1 MEILKITNLTEKQAL
16 DTLIEIENTSGTNAK
31 IDLLKAQKDN
41 TSLKRILEFSL
52 NPYIRTGIGETK
64 LNKLELGEISKEPEW
79 SLPGLFNYLQD
90 NNTGRDEDVAKV
102 KKFITQQD
110 PEYQEILSKVFTKTL
125 NIGISEKT
133 VNKVWSDLIPSFG
146 IQLAHRLEDYVDQ
159 LQGKEVF
166 ITEKLD
172 GNRCFAKVQNEQCT
186 FYTRSGRVME
196 GLDEIGNELSQL
208 TEGWYDGELIAKSFN
223 ATQSQTLRKGKK
235 KDLVFNVFDF
245 LLDGEV
251 KSQSCVHT
259 YRERRIFLDKI
270 FLGHEHFSF
279 VKLVPVYGRGIFD
292 ENWVMN
298 TLDKFTANGSEGIML
313 NLDEP
318 YEFKRTE
325 NLIKVKKMYTQDLRV
340 IDIEEG
346 SGQNR
351 GKLGNVIVDYK
362 GYRVGV
368 GSGFSKEQREYFW
381 QHPEEIVGKIVE
393 VKAFEETTNKNG
405 TKSLRFPVFQRIRK
419 DKDVESYD

>member
-1 MEILKITNLTEKQAL
+1 MEILEITNRTEKQAL
-16 DTLIEIENTSGTNAK
+16 NTLIQIENTSGTNAK
-31 IDLLKAQKDN
+31 IDLLKSQKGN

-79 SLPGLFNYLQD
+79 SLPGLFDYLQD

-110 PEYQEILSKVFTKTL
+110 SEYQEILSKIFTKTL

-133 VNKVWSDLIPSFG
+133 VNKVWTNLIPSFG
-146 IQLAHRLEDYVDQ
+146 IQLAHRLEDYIDQ
-159 LQGKEVF
+159 LQGKEIF

-172 GNRCFAKVQNEQCT
+172 GNRCFAKVQNNQCT

-208 TEGWYDGELIAKSFN
+208 TEGWYDGELIAKTFN

-235 KDLVFNVFDF
+235 KDLVFNIFDF

-259 YRERRIFLDKI
+259 YQERRIFLDQI
-270 FLGHEHFSF
+270 FRGHESFSF
-279 VKLVPVYGRGIFD
+279 VRLVPVQGRGIFEED
-292 ENWVMN
+292 WVMS
-298 TLDKFTANGSEGIML
+298 TLEKFTSNGSEGIML
-313 NLDEP
+313 NLNEP
-318 YEFKRTE
+318 YEFKRSE
-325 NLIKVKKMYTQDLRV
+325 NLIKVKKMYTLDLRV
-340 IDIEEG
+340 LHIQEG
-346 SGQNR
+346 SGQNK
-351 GKLGNVIVDYK
+351 GKLGNIVVDYK
-362 GYRVGV
+362 GYAVGV
-368 GSGFSKEQREYFW
+368 GSGFSKEQREYYW
-381 QHPEEIVGKIVE
+381 EHPEEIIGKIVE
-393 VKAFEETTNKNG
+393 IKAFEETTNKNG
-405 TKSLRFPVFQRIRK
+405 TNSLRFPVFQKIRN
-419 DKDVESYD
+419 DKEFESYD